1 MIIELWEPSFIALPA
16 TLFCRSFVIKTE
28 QVNKAMFDQALNVLR
43 VGPLVGRSL
52 TSNDG
57 WTQDNLAPLLFPT
70 WLTVLW
76 P

>member
-1 MIIELWEPSFIALPA
+1 M
-16 TLFCRSFVIKTE
+16 IKTE

-57 WTQDNLAPLLFPT
+57 WTQDNLAPLLFPA